1 MAFKPITN
9 PRGVIIRG
17 KNGKAE
23 LIWNAGCAPRMNE
36 MLSKKQ
42 EIIDSEVLRLCAPMV
57 PKRTGALERSGTL
70 GTVIGSGEVQYIAPY
85 ARRQYYNT
93 SPTRSY
99 DSRRGGMWLE
109 RMKTAHRTQILKL
122 VSKSR
127 RSDMVRSI
135 IEGVADFF
143 KDCPL
148 LNAGVFRVDAL
159 GDEPQEY
166 TIETGIFNPII
177 ETYID
182 GSSDR
187 RYQFNFGSREYYSM
201 DRLQN
206 IANSTF
212 YEDFANWVEA
222 QEAAGNF
229 PELPEGM
236 HPEQLSVLSSGYM
249 FDESMRN
256 ARYQI
261 QLELIYH
268 KEA

>member
-1 MAFKPITN
+1 
-9 PRGVIIRG
+9 
-17 KNGKAE
+17 
-23 LIWNAGCAPRMNE
+23 
-36 MLSKKQ
+36 
-42 EIIDSEVLRLCAPMV
+42 MV
-57 PKRTGALERSGTL
+57 K
-70 GTVIGSGEVQYIAPY
+70 
-85 ARRQYYNT
+85 
-93 SPTRSY
+93 
-99 DSRRGGMWLE
+99 
-109 RMKTAHRTQILKL
+109 
-122 VSKSR
+122 
-127 RSDMVRSI
+127 SI
-135 IEGVADFF
+135 IEGIADFF

-148 LNAGVFRVDAL
+148 LSAGVFRVDAL

-229 PELPEGM
+229 PELP
-236 HPEQLSVLSSGYM
+236 
-249 FDESMRN
+249 
-256 ARYQI
+256 
-261 QLELIYH
+261 
-268 KEA
+268 